1 MKTVY
6 LRIVTPDD
14 YVLTKKSTDVFRYED
29 KSIPY
34 SCKKTVEYTGE
45 NTDMFLY
52 WNVEEVLNA
61 GTYRVDIFADNQLIG
76 VHQFKLEK

>member
-1 MKTVY
+1 
-6 LRIVTPDD
+6 
-14 YVLTKKSTDVFRYED
+14 
-29 KSIPY
+29 
-34 SCKKTVEYTGE
+34 
-45 NTDMFLY
+45 MFLY